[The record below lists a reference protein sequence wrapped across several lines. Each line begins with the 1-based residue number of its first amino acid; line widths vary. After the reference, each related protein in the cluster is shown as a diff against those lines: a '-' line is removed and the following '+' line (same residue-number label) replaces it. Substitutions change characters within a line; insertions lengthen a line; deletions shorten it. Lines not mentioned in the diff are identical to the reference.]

1 MIFKEY
7 IDINEY
13 IHENKSL
20 CLKFSFNFFYIRD
33 RLEENNDKMK
43 FLYVSDFIYYNF
55 IKQLK
60 NNGYHSTFKDLKIE
74 ILDTL
79 DDDEI
84 VFFTNENEF
93 KNYDRIKKIYNIL
106 DKNESI

>member
-7 IDINEY
+7 IEIYEYINE
-13 IHENKSL
+13 NKPL
-20 CLKFSFNFFYIRD
+20 CLKFIFNFIKIKSC
-33 RLEENNDKMK
+33 LEENNDKIK

-55 IKQLK
+55 IKQIKK
-60 NNGYHSTFKDLKIE
+60 NNCDAVLKELKIE
-74 ILDTL
+74 ILNTL

-84 VFFTNENEF
+84 VLFTNENEF

-106 DKNESI
+106 DIKH